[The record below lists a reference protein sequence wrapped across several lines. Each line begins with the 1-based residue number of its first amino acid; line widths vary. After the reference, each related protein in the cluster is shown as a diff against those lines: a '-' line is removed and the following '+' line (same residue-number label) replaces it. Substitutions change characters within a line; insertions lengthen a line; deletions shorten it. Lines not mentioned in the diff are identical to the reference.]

1 MPPSLSLLAAT
12 FLVVASMLG
21 SGILTTSGSILGL
34 VKSPNAAMAV
44 WLIAGIHAVLG
55 AYCYGIIA
63 RRVPENGGEASILRA
78 FFAPAMGEIAGWV
91 SFIVGFAAS
100 NAASAIGFG
109 AYLLKAFPATAP
121 LGKGA
126 ALSAILLVTLLHSVS
141 GAIGIRVQT
150 GLAMLKFCMLGGLAV
165 WGLGHVPALALAE
178 PVSAAVSAAP
188 FGPAWGLAVMFSM
201 FAYLGWSAAIYS
213 TAETRDAKRNVP
225 RAMLLGT
232 TIVLTLYLGVNLALL
247 RHIPLSE
254 LASEKAVMEL
264 LVRKLFGQEAAV
276 VFAGVVAFAL
286 LSSLGA
292 SAFLGPR
299 VLDTMLDWYRP
310 KPALGG
316 PSGEA
321 QKLGVR
327 APVPAS
333 LVWLQAGLSMAMIVS
348 GTFEQILT
356 VTGFLLGI
364 FPMLAVLGLY
374 SVKANLVEQVSKF
387 AKWFAAPVFFAGS
400 LLILILAATES
411 PKEMA
416 IATALILLIFL
427 LRRQANAE
435 PLLAPPPSK

>member
-21 SGILTTSGSILGL
+21 SGILTTTGSILNL
-34 VKSPNAAMAV
+34 VKSPNAVMVV
-44 WLIAGIHAVLG
+44 WLIAGVHAVLG

-63 RRVPENGGEASILRA
+63 KRVPENGGEASILRK
-78 FFAPAMGEIAGWV
+78 FYAPAMGEIAGWV

-109 AYLLKAFPATAP
+109 AYLAKAFPATAP
-121 LGKGA
+121 LGKAA
-126 ALSAILLVTLLHSVS
+126 ALFAILLVTLLHSAS
-141 GAIGIRVQT
+141 GAIGIRIQT
-150 GLAMLKFCMLGGLAV
+150 GLAILKFSLLGGLTV
-165 WGLGHVPALALAE
+165 WGLAHA
-178 PVSAAVSAAP
+178 SAVADSANMAVDAAP

-213 TAETRDAKRNVP
+213 TAETRDANRNVP

-232 TIVLTLYLGVNLALL
+232 VIVLTLYLGVNLALL

-264 LVRKLFGQEAAV
+264 LVRKLFGQQAAV

-310 KPALGG
+310 KPVLKEPA
-316 PSGEA
+316 GEFEKSA
-321 QKLGVR
+321 AK
-327 APVPAS
+327 APVPAG

-374 SVKANLVEQVSKF
+374 SAKANVAEKVSKF
-387 AKWFAAPVFFAGS
+387 AKWFAAPLFLAGS
-400 LLILILAATES
+400 LLILVLAASES

-416 IATALILLIFL
+416 IATALIFSIFL
-427 LRRQANAE
+427 LRRQASDE
-435 PLLAPPPSK
+435 SLPESPPSK